1 MAIISFYSGDK
12 KETGQTLSM
21 AAVAT
26 HMAVEH
32 NYRILMVDA
41 TFDDDTLETIPM
53 TVFSKSDTF

>member
-26 HMAVEH
+26 HMSIEH

-41 TFDDDTLETIPM
+41 TFDDDTL
-53 TVFSKSDTF
+53 SCD

>member
-32 NYRILMVDA
+32 NYRILMVNSEI
-41 TFDDDTLETIPM
+41 TET
-53 TVFSKSDTF
+53 TCSKWF